1 MIRGENFGQCEL
13 ILARLALTLGLLTRE
28 GKDERV
34 EVFHLNVTAKNQQN
48 SGYDRDCLC
57 LLLALA
63 PCDRPSHYSSPAKAW
78 FLEDRRLGRGL
89 DT

>member
-1 MIRGENFGQCEL
+1 MIRGENFGQCKL

-48 SGYDRDCLC
+48 S
-57 LLLALA
+57 
-63 PCDRPSHYSSPAKAW
+63 
-78 FLEDRRLGRGL
+78 
-89 DT
+89 